1 MAYKYV
7 QLSLLW
13 TVVHISKLITQRYK
27 SLTKSEKWLIKSSSI
42 PFNEICGIRYQR
54 PLNLFNYQTDI

>member
-13 TVVHISKLITQRYK
+13 TVDHISKLIAQRFK
-27 SLTKSEKWLIKSSSI
+27 SRIQSKKWLIKSSSV

-54 PLNLFNYQTDI
+54 PLNLFNYQMDT